1 MPFKWVNLCRYNA
14 AKRMFA
20 EDQSDHLTTLNAYNA
35 WMDARSMGRAAEMA
49 FTRDNFL
56 SFRTLAGAVHV
67 DSP

>member
-1 MPFKWVNLCRYNA
+1 
-14 AKRMFA
+14 MFA